1 MCVCDADM
9 CMLEGYKQTI
19 SLGLC
24 LCLCANLGAS
34 HASLDCQ

>member
-9 CMLEGYKQTI
+9 CMLEGYRQTI

-24 LCLCANLGAS
+24 LCANLGVS
-34 HASLDCQ
+34 RASLDCQ